1 MSNLANETLLED
13 WDNQLLAEGHAEAE
27 AERLANEKLETMPT
41 PWG

>member
-13 WDNQLLAEGHAEAE
+13 WYNQLLAEGHSEAE

>member
-13 WDNQLLAEGHAEAE
+13 WFNQFLAEGYSEAE